1 MSDPAKL
8 AVALQ
13 AKDLGMVEKELEKSG
28 LVIFLSGYEDPEVCI
43 HKIKKVRDMYNEPDG
58 KILNK
63 DRYEEDDGEDEK
75 QGDESQLDPDT
86 YFGIL
91 VASTW
96 NGVVDID
103 SLDVNIAE
111 ARKLFRQIT
120 KKKGKLIL
128 VGNQE

>member
-13 AKDLGMVEKELEKSG
+13 AKDLGMTDIELEKSG
-28 LVIFLSGYEDPEVCI
+28 LVILLSDYEDPEVCI
-43 HKIKKVRDMYNEPDG
+43 HKIKKVKDMYNEPDG
-58 KILNK
+58 RIINK
-63 DRYEEDDGEDEK
+63 NKQEEEDNEDE
-75 QGDESQLDPDT
+75 DQLNPDT

-91 VASTW
+91 VSSTW
-96 NGVVDID
+96 NGVINID
-103 SLDVNIAE
+103 SLDENVDA
-111 ARKLFRQIT
+111 ARDLFRQIT

>member
-63 DRYEEDDGEDEK
+63 DRYEEDDGEDE
-75 QGDESQLDPDT
+75 PDT

-103 SLDVNIAE
+103 SLDANIAE